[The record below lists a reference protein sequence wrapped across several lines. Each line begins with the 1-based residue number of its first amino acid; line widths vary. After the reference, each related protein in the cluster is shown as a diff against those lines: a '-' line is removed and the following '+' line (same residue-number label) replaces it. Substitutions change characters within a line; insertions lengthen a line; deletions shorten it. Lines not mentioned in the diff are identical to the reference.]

1 MMRKRKIKELKRKQT
16 KFRST
21 KTKSLYRNESLT
33 ISDEESSI
41 RQERS
46 KTPMEEKIDDEIE
59 ERRKKIE

>member
-1 MMRKRKIKELKRKQT
+1 MRKRKIKELKRKQT

-21 KTKSLYRNESLT
+21 KSKSMYKNESLT

>member
-1 MMRKRKIKELKRKQT
+1 MRKRKIKELKRKQS

-21 KTKSLYRNESLT
+21 KTKSMYRNESLT